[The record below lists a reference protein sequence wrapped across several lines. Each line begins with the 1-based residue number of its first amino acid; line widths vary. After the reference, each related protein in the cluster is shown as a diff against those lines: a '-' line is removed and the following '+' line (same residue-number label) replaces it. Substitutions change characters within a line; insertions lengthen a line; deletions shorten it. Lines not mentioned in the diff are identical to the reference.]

1 MTARRNRMKTHA
13 REETV
18 RILAALAAIGLLLPA
33 SRASAARIDITPAIS
48 LDQVYDSNV
57 FNTDGDEKGDFL
69 FRATPA
75 VTFSLRMPETTLNLR
90 ASMTSD
96 TYYKYTE
103 LSDTPS
109 AVRLALDAAPPLRI
123 SPRFSISPSAYFVQA
138 RDSYL
143 RTQQVPSA
151 DPLAPP
157 SVASETARR
166 ESRNYGAAL
175 RANYLLTENA
185 EFSLGG
191 GFSKLQY
198 LDNTAGDID
207 SRVISGDTSITHRFT
222 PLFSSGV
229 FFNTSYNTF
238 ENGTESRVYAGGLT
252 GAYRFSPTF
261 TVNARAGATH
271 AKETFTTGA
280 PEFTK
285 TSPYGALSLVYSD
298 NNFRASLSGTIEQ
311 AGGGNLGQTTR
322 RETVSLSIS
331 DQFATH
337 WWADLAGSYQVNR
350 SLESDASGKLTSA
363 TGSAGVRYQPL
374 RWLGIHLSGSG
385 FRQSGD
391 GTLGSDLTRYS
402 ATLGATVSNTYN
414 IY

>member
-1 MTARRNRMKTHA
+1 MKTLA
-13 REETV
+13 RGESV
-18 RILAALAAIGLLLPA
+18 RILAALAAIGILLPV

-109 AVRLALDAAPPLRI
+109 AVRLALDATPPLRI
-123 SPRFSISPSAYFVQA
+123 SPRFSISPSAHFVQA

-143 RTQQVPSA
+143 RTQQVPSE

-166 ESRNYGAAL
+166 ESRDYGAAL
-175 RANYLLTENA
+175 RMNYLLTENTD
-185 EFSLGG
+185 FSLGG
-191 GFSKLQY
+191 GFSKFQY
-198 LDNTAGDID
+198 LDNTAGGTD
-207 SRVISGDTSITHRFT
+207 SRVISGDTSLSYRFT
-222 PLFSSGV
+222 PLFSSGL

-238 ENGTESRVYAGGLT
+238 ENGTESRVYGGGLT
-252 GAYRFSPTF
+252 GTYRFSPTF
-261 TVNARAGATH
+261 TINGRAGASH
-271 AKETFTTGA
+271 VKETSTSGV

-285 TSPYGALSLVYSD
+285 TSPYGALSLVYSGRD
-298 NNFRASLSGTIEQ
+298 VRASLSGKIEQ

-331 DQFATH
+331 DQFATD

-350 SLESDASGKLTSA
+350 SLESDASGDLTSA
-363 TGSAGVRYQPL
+363 TGTAGVRYQPL
-374 RWLGIHLSGSG
+374 KWLGIHLSGSG

-391 GTLGSDLTRYS
+391 GTLGSDLKRYS
-402 ATLGATVSNTYN
+402 ATLGITVNNTYN

>member
-1 MTARRNRMKTHA
+1 MTIWRIDI
-13 REETV
+13 V
-18 RILAALAAIGLLLPA
+18 RTTLATGIAICLLFPG
-33 SRASAARIDITPAIS
+33 SGASAARLDVTPSIS

-57 FNTDGDEKGDFL
+57 FNTGGSEKGDFI

-109 AVRLALDAAPPLRI
+109 AVRLALDATPPLRI

-157 SVASETARR
+157 SVASETARQ
-166 ESRNYGAAL
+166 ESRYYGAAL
-175 RANYLLTENA
+175 RANYLLTEKS

-191 GFSKLQY
+191 GFTKLQY
-198 LDNTAGDID
+198 LDNTTGNVG
-207 SRVISGDTSITHRFT
+207 SRVINGDTTLRHKFT
-222 PLFSSGV
+222 PLFSSGI

-238 ENGTESRVYAGGLT
+238 ENGTDSRVFAGGLL
-252 GAYRFSPTF
+252 GAYRFSPAF
-261 TVNARAGATH
+261 TVDARAGASH
-271 AKETFTTGA
+271 VKETSTSGV

-285 TSPYGALSLVYSD
+285 TSPYGALSIVYTD
-298 NNFRASLSGTIEQ
+298 NNFRAALSATVEQ
-311 AGGGNLGQTTR
+311 AGGGNLGVTTR
-322 RETVSLSIS
+322 RETVSLSVS
-331 DQFATH
+331 DQFATR
-337 WWADLAGSYQVNR
+337 WWADAIGIYQVNR
-350 SLESDASGKLTSA
+350 SLESDASGDLTS
-363 TGSAGVRYQPL
+363 TAGTAGIRHKPL
-374 RWLGIHLSGSG
+374 EWLEVHLSGSG

-391 GTLGSDLTRYS
+391 GALGSDLTRYS
-402 ATLGATVSNTYN
+402 AILGVTVSNTYN